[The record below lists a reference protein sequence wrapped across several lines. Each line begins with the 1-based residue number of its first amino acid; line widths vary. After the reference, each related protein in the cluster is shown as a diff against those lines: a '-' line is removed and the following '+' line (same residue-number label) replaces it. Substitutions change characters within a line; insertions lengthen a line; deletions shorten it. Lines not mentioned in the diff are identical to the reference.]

1 MVGKARAA
9 RAARVRVARAAVT
22 VAVHNSKAEEAARVL
37 FVLSDKPHRKN
48 HLSKLTWTR
57 RL

>member
-1 MVGKARAA
+1 MVGKA